1 MDFGGD
7 IGIWQRRLAECNEG
21 LERRNAT
28 LKAMAIEP
36 GKTYL
41 DVGCGGGHLVRDIG
55 MVLGNKGR
63 VVGLDATNE
72 QIRGARDLCEGMTNI
87 EFVEG
92 DATKMDFPDASFDG
106 LASIQTLDYITDVNA
121 ALLEARRVLK
131 QGSRITLVCVL
142 WDHWRFHGPEDGLN
156 NRILNVFREH
166 CAHQMLP
173 LGLPELL
180 KGSGFENVKRKQIAF
195 FNGKFEES
203 EYSFWAAKVAA
214 NFAIGQGVPEQEVQQ
229 WLKQLEDANNTS
241 QFGFVSVPIVTTA
254 VAA

>member
-28 LKAMAIEP
+28 LKAMEIEP

-55 MVLGNKGR
+55 MVLGNEGR
-63 VVGLDATNE
+63 VVGLDATSE
-72 QIRGARDLCEGMTNI
+72 QISGARDLCEGMANI

-106 LASIQTLDYITDVNA
+106 LASIQTLDYIPDVNA

-142 WDHWRFHGPEDGLN
+142 WDHWRFHGPEDDLN
-156 NRILNVFREH
+156 NQILNVFREH

-173 LGLPELL
+173 LGLPGLL
-180 KGSGFENVKRKQIAF
+180 IASGFENVKRKQIAF
-195 FNGKFEES
+195 FNDKFEES
-203 EYSFWAAKVAA
+203 VYSYWAAKVAA
-214 NFAIGQGVPEQEVQQ
+214 HFAIGQGVPEQEVQQ
-229 WLKQLEDANNTS
+229 WFWQLEDANKSN